1 MVVSCHRAK
10 HRAGLVDSAREH
22 EVMNGIEPSVDA
34 GDQITGVAGPGRI
47 ECAGSLVAGA
57 PVRLRSG
64 LAGKSVNHC
73 SGDFLSV
80 RCRCLQL
87 DGRDLALQCR
97 DTLIR

>member
-1 MVVSCHRAK
+1 
-10 HRAGLVDSAREH
+10 
-22 EVMNGIEPSVDA
+22 MNGIEPSVDA

-64 LAGKSVNHC
+64 LAGKSVNTVAVTF
-73 SGDFLSV
+73 DPFAAV
-80 RCRCLQL
+80 CLQL